1 MMRLLTLSFILNLI
15 CFVSGKAQPDPVEW
29 GRLSP
34 SDLRLYKYE
43 HDTSIPALILCDYGK
58 LSVEV
63 IGNEYKIVLR
73 RFKRIKIFSK
83 SAYNE
88 ANIEI
93 LYNRSE
99 KEYPADIRAES
110 ISPIDKDGSQVTVLK
125 DADIL
130 DKEID
135 EHWSKRV
142 FAIPGITEGSVIEY
156 SYSLVS
162 SNFFNYHSWSFQ
174 SQLPCLWSELR
185 AELSGVY
192 NYMVLLHNVDN
203 SLFINEKTEEWKTV
217 PDQIVS
223 NTSIKIPIRVKS
235 TSGRYVMK
243 DIPPLVEEPFLTS
256 IQDYRKEIRFQLY
269 SISKPYSGQQKIIS
283 SWPELV
289 QRLNTDHS
297 FGEWIKPNQQL
308 RDLTNQI
315 IKDKTGS
322 ESRLRA
328 IYDYIRTHF
337 RWNKEY
343 GLLAKSSPEQVLKQQ
358 NGNSAELNLL
368 MNFMLKL
375 AGLNS
380 SPVIISTRSHGRVQK
395 DFPILN
401 QFNHVICA
409 VKCDSAT
416 YLLDVIDPFRPF
428 NLLSIEDLNS
438 TGLAID
444 GNNYHWTTLQN
455 PFPTKRSTLLTLKVD
470 SSGNIKGDM
479 VINETGHFAHARR
492 SILNELEKGKVADYL
507 LSFFSIDLSVD
518 TMSILNLNEIELP
531 LKICISFS
539 ARKAIDFMF
548 QKDVI
553 YFDAMI
559 STSMKINPFKQSTR
573 NYPVNFNFPYEES
586 SILVVQ
592 IPKGYI
598 FVELPHEE
606 HFVVPDENAEFQFQV
621 FNTTKIFQVKSL
633 IKIKKST
640 FPVDE
645 YSDLKSLFELMV
657 RKNSEQV
664 TAVRKR

>member
-1 MMRLLTLSFILNLI
+1 MRLLLFSFILNL
-15 CFVSGKAQPDPVEW
+15 FSLVLVMAQPDPIEW

-43 HDTSIPALILCDYGK
+43 HDTSTPALILCDYGR

-83 SAYNE
+83 PAYRE

-93 LYNRSE
+93 LYNRTD
-99 KEYPADIRAES
+99 KEYLADIRAES
-110 ISPIDKDGSQVTVLK
+110 ISPVAKDGSQVTILK
-125 DADIL
+125 EVDIL
-130 DKEID
+130 DKEVD
-135 EHWSKRV
+135 ENWSKKV
-142 FAIPGITEGSVIEY
+142 FAIPGVTEGSVIEY

-162 SNFFNYHSWSFQ
+162 SDFFNYRSWSFQ

-192 NYMVLLHNVDN
+192 NYMVLLHNVEN
-203 SLFINEKTEEWKTV
+203 SLFINEKTENWKTV
-217 PDQIVS
+217 PGQMLS
-223 NTSIKIPIRVKS
+223 NTNIGIPIRVKS
-235 TSGRYVMK
+235 TSGRYVMI
-243 DIPPLVEEPFLTS
+243 DIPPLVDEPFLTCLK
-256 IQDYRKEIRFQLY
+256 DYRKEIRFQLY
-269 SISKPYSGQQKIIS
+269 SVSRPYNGQQNIVR

-289 QRLNTDHS
+289 QGLNADHF
-297 FGEWIKPNQQL
+297 FGEWIRPNQQL
-308 RDLTNQI
+308 RDLVNLI
-315 IKDKTGS
+315 IKNKTGS
-322 ESRLRA
+322 EPRLRA
-328 IYDYIRTHF
+328 IYDYIRTQF

-343 GLLAKSSPEQVLKQQ
+343 RVLAKSSPEQVIKQQ

-368 MNFMLKL
+368 MNLMLKL

-380 SPVIISTRSHGRVQK
+380 SPVIISTRSHGKVQK

-409 VKCDSAT
+409 VKSDSAT
-416 YLLDVIDPFRPF
+416 YLLDVTDPFRPF
-428 NLLSIEDLNS
+428 NLLSIEDINS
-438 TGLAID
+438 TGLSID
-444 GNNYHWTTLQN
+444 GNNFSWITLQN
-455 PFPTKRSTLLTLKVD
+455 PFPTKRNAVLTLKID
-470 SSGNIKGDM
+470 SSGNIKGGM
-479 VINETGHFAHARR
+479 VINETGHFALERR
-492 SILNELEKGKVADYL
+492 SGINELEKEKIKDYL

-518 TMSILNLNEIELP
+518 TLSVLNLNEIELP
-531 LKICISFS
+531 LKIWLSFS

-559 STSMKINPFKQSTR
+559 STNMKFNPFKQTAR
-573 NYPVNFNFPYEES
+573 TYPISFNFPYEES

-598 FVELPHEE
+598 FEDLPENE
-606 HFVVPDENAEFQFQV
+606 HFMVPDESAEFQFQV
-621 FNTTKIFQVKSL
+621 SHTTKIFQVKSL
-633 IKIKKST
+633 IKIMKSD

-645 YSDLKSLFELMV
+645 YPDLKSLFELMV
-657 RKNSEQV
+657 KKNSEQV
-664 TAVRKR
+664 TAVRKK